1 MKKCFFFP
9 ILTNIEN
16 ELINYRFFLTPTEE
30 LDAEEFEYDIVE
42 VEVEQPEDG
51 CSLKV
56 INFKL

>member
-1 MKKCFFFP
+1 M
-9 ILTNIEN
+9 TD
-16 ELINYRFFLTPTEE
+16 RFFLTPTEE